1 MTHEYKNSFENDLS
15 FELTTEDEDDDSDDV
30 SEHELLV
37 FLVVKETEETEEEA
51 EVGELGSRGC
61 FLVEEEKERE
71 EAGGGARE
79 ITSLSSTWLGST
91 WCFFLRL
98 HLLMHDPMDMNW
110 GREWE

>member
-1 MTHEYKNSFENDLS
+1 MYKNSFENDLS
-15 FELTTEDEDDDSDDV
+15 FELTTEDDIDDVDDSDDV

-37 FLVVKETEETEEEA
+37 FLVVQETEETEEEA

-61 FLVEEEKERE
+61 FLAEEKERE

-91 WCFFLRL
+91 WCFLLRL
-98 HLLMHDPMDMNW
+98 HLLMQDPMDMNW